1 MIRMPEDGAPPRLYR
16 NVIITGVCIC
26 RDGPLGR
33 LPAVESI
40 GCPNLARWERGHPD
54 KIIRGHDRPVSTFA
68 EFNVNTE
75 VLSASNPNALR
86 YAVDVLRYGGLV
98 AFPTDTVYGV
108 GALAFHREAVQR
120 LYTVKGRP
128 TDKAIAVLVG
138 RPADLGAVAA
148 ELSPAAQKLMAKFWP
163 GSLTLVVPKH
173 PSLPEQISALPT
185 VGVRMPDH
193 DLARSLLELTGPM
206 AVTSANR
213 SGELSALTAN
223 GALEQLAGRIE
234 LILDGGRVPGGVPST
249 VVDVA
254 AAEPVILR
262 EGPVSAAD
270 IEAALAQPA

>member
-1 MIRMPEDGAPPRLYR
+1 M
-16 NVIITGVCIC
+16 
-26 RDGPLGR
+26 
-33 LPAVESI
+33 
-40 GCPNLARWERGHPD
+40 
-54 KIIRGHDRPVSTFA
+54 
-68 EFNVNTE
+68 NTE

-108 GALAFHREAVQR
+108 GALAFHREAVLR

-148 ELSPAAQKLMAKFWP
+148 EMSPTAKRLMARFWP
-163 GSLTLVVPKH
+163 GSLTLVVPKN
-173 PSLPEQISALPT
+173 PALPEQISALPT

-193 DLARSLLELTGPM
+193 DLARRLLEQTGPM

-213 SGELSALTAN
+213 SGELSALTAT

-249 VVDVA
+249 VVDCA
-254 AAEPVILR
+254 APTPVILR
-262 EGPVSAAD
+262 EGPITAAD
-270 IEAALAQPA
+270 IEAALSQPA